1 MSNRQAEPAG
11 GPGQLAVEACA
22 SLSLLQP
29 NPDSGGVGEW
39 LIPPGCKLGA
49 LTGYAGSN
57 PAPATRYETAGI
69 KEVTGRGTGPQP
81 PLQTPAHVAQQVEH
95 VLGKNGVTGSSPVV
109 GSSIWNISQ
118 SRDIIA

>member
-1 MSNRQAEPAG
+1 M
-11 GPGQLAVEACA
+11 EACA

-29 NPDSGGVGEW
+29 DLDSGGVGEW

-57 PAPATRYETAGI
+57 PAPATIKAGGWRVDVGDWSPTSTRQHPAP
-69 KEVTGRGTGPQP
+69 KPNSD
-81 PLQTPAHVAQQVEH
+81 AHVAQQVEH

-109 GSSIWNISQ
+109 GSSIWNITQ

>member
-29 NPDSGGVGEW
+29 DLDSGGVGEW

-57 PAPATRYETAGI
+57 PAPATRYEPTGI
-69 KEVTGRGTGPQP
+69 KEVTGRGDSTSAAVADQP
-81 PLQTPAHVAQQVEH
+81 T
-95 VLGKNGVTGSSPVV
+95 
-109 GSSIWNISQ
+109 
-118 SRDIIA
+118 